1 MMARSLQKHVV
12 IAGRVNAGKSTLFNS
27 IMGSDTA
34 IVSDKRG
41 TTTDAVRKSIEVP
54 GLGPAVFIDTA
65 GFDDDT
71 ALSDERL
78 KKTRAEFSK
87 ADAFIYID
95 DTGDEA
101 ILKELEKYNKPVIK
115 VIMAIDRDVSYDNG
129 DAIVYRDDS
138 SREEIFTALK
148 KVLDTKEES
157 LLDGVVDG
165 KATIIMVMPQD
176 AAAPKG
182 RLIKAQ
188 VEAIREAL
196 DKGMTSIVV
205 GDEDLESVRDRFHG
219 ADLVI
224 CDSRVF
230 KKVYDVFGGITKVT
244 SFSVLFSKMKGD
256 IDYFIESAK
265 KFDNFKGDEKI
276 LIAEACTHPPI
287 NEDIGTVKIPAMLK
301 KRFGDGLQ
309 FTFTRADDFDD
320 IDGYDMIIHCG
331 ACMFNRAHVMSRVE
345 EAKRKG
351 IAMTN
356 YGVVIAYLQNIL
368 DKISL

>member
-12 IAGRVNAGKSTLFNS
+12 IVGTVNAGKSTLFNS
-27 IMGSDTA
+27 IMGSKAA
-34 IVSDKRG
+34 IVSEVKG

-54 GLGPAVFIDTA
+54 GLGPVVFIDTA
-65 GFDDDT
+65 GFGDET

-78 KKTRAEFSK
+78 KKTRAEFDK
-87 ADAFIYID
+87 ADAFIYILNGD
-95 DTGDEA
+95 DESV
-101 ILKELEKYNKPVIK
+101 LKELQKHKKPIIK
-115 VIMAIDRDVSYDNG
+115 VIMAIDREPNAHG
-129 DAIVYRDDS
+129 DAIIYRDDS
-138 SREEIFTALK
+138 SREEIFLALK

-157 LLDGVVDG
+157 LLDGLVHKG
-165 KATIIMVMPQD
+165 ATIIMVMPQD

-188 VEAIREAL
+188 VETLREAL

-205 GDEDLESVRDRFHG
+205 GDDNLEGVRDRFQEI
-219 ADLVI
+219 DLVI

-230 KKVYDVFGGITKVT
+230 KRVYDIFHERAKVT

-256 IDYFIESAK
+256 IAYFIESAK
-265 KFDNFKGDEKI
+265 KFDSFKGDEKI

-309 FTFTRADDFDD
+309 FTFTRADDFDG
-320 IDGYDMIIHCG
+320 IEGYDMIIHCG
-331 ACMFNRAHVMSRVE
+331 ACMFNRAHVMSRV
-345 EAKRKG
+345 AKAREMG
-351 IAMTN
+351 VAMTN
-356 YGVVIAYLQNIL
+356 YGVTIAYLNGIL
-368 DKISL
+368 DLISH

>member
-1 MMARSLQKHVV
+1 MMARSLQKHIV

-27 IMGSDTA
+27 IMGSDAA

-54 GLGPAVFIDTA
+54 GLGPVVFIDTA
-65 GFDDDT
+65 GFGDDT
-71 ALSDERL
+71 DLSDERL

-87 ADAFIYID
+87 ADAFIYTLD
-95 DTGDEA
+95 NGDEA

-115 VIMAIDRDVSYDNG
+115 VIMVIDRDVSYDNG

-138 SREEIFTALK
+138 SREKIFSALK

-157 LLDGVVDG
+157 LLDGLVDSG
-165 KATIIMVMPQD
+165 ATIVMVMPQD

-205 GDEDLESVRDRFHG
+205 GDDNLESVRDKFHG
-219 ADLVI
+219 IDLVI

-256 IDYFIESAK
+256 IDYFIESVK

-320 IDGYDMIIHCG
+320 IEKYDMIIHCG
-331 ACMFNRAHVMSRVE
+331 ACMFNKTLVFNRVMK
-345 EAKRKG
+345 AKDKNVP
-351 IAMTN
+351 MTN
-356 YGVVIAYLQNIL
+356 YGITIAYLNGIL

>member
-27 IMGSDTA
+27 IMGSDAA
-34 IVSDKRG
+34 IVSEERG

-54 GLGPAVFIDTA
+54 GLGPVVFIDTA

-78 KKTRAEFSK
+78 KKTRTEFSK

-95 DTGDEA
+95 DNGDEA
-101 ILKELEKYNKPVIK
+101 ILSELAKYNKPVIK
-115 VIMAIDRDVSYDNG
+115 VIMAIDRDVSYDYSE
-129 DAIVYRDDS
+129 AIVYKDDS
-138 SREEIFTALK
+138 SREKIFSALK
-148 KVLDTKEES
+148 KVLNTEDES
-157 LLDGVVDG
+157 LLAGLVDSG
-165 KATIIMVMPQD
+165 ATIVMVMPQD

-205 GDEDLESVRDRFHG
+205 GDERLEEVRERFKDV
-219 ADLVI
+219 DLVI

-230 KKVYDVFGGITKVT
+230 KKVYDVFGETTKVT

-265 KFDNFKGDEKI
+265 KFDDFKGDEKI
-276 LIAEACTHPPI
+276 LIAEACTHPPL

-301 KRFGDGLQ
+301 KRFGDGLE

-331 ACMFNRAHVMSRVE
+331 ACMFNRTLVLNRVMK
-345 EAKRKG
+345 AKEMG
-351 IAMTN
+351 VPMTN
-356 YGVVIAYLQNIL
+356 YGVTIAYLNDIL
-368 DKISL
+368 DKIEY

>member
-1 MMARSLQKHVV
+1 MMARSLQKHIV

-27 IMGSDTA
+27 IMGSDAA

-54 GLGPAVFIDTA
+54 GLGPVVFIDTA
-65 GFDDDT
+65 GFGDDT

-78 KKTRAEFSK
+78 KKTRTEFSK

-95 DTGDEA
+95 DNGDEA

-138 SREEIFTALK
+138 SREKIFSALK

-256 IDYFIESAK
+256 IDYFIESVK
-265 KFDNFKGDEKI
+265 KFDNFKGNEKI

-320 IDGYDMIIHCG
+320 IEKYDMIIHCG
-331 ACMFNRAHVMSRVE
+331 ACMFNRAHVMSRVRQ
-345 EAKRKG
+345 AKDKNVP
-351 IAMTN
+351 MTN
-356 YGVVIAYLQNIL
+356 YGITIAYLNGIL

>member
-27 IMGSDTA
+27 IMGSDAA

-54 GLGPAVFIDTA
+54 GLGPVVFIDTA

-71 ALSDERL
+71 VLSDERL
-78 KKTRAEFSK
+78 KKTRAEFAK
-87 ADAFIYID
+87 ADAFIYTLDND
-95 DTGDEA
+95 DES
-101 ILKELEKYNKPVIK
+101 ILSELEKYNKPIIK
-115 VIMAIDRDVSYDNG
+115 VVMAINRDVSHDNG

-138 SREEIFTALK
+138 SREKIFSALK

-205 GDEDLESVRDRFHG
+205 GDEDLESLRDRFHG

-256 IDYFIESAK
+256 IDYFIESVK
-265 KFDNFKGDEKI
+265 KFDNFKGNEKI
-276 LIAEACTHPPI
+276 LVAEACTHPPI

-301 KRFGDGLQ
+301 KRFGDGLK

-320 IDGYDMIIHCG
+320 IDDFDMIIHCG
-331 ACMFNRAHVMSRVE
+331 ACMFNRAHVMSRVAM
-345 EAKRKG
+345 AKEKNVP
-351 IAMTN
+351 MTN
-356 YGVVIAYLQNIL
+356 YGITIAYLNGIL

>member
-27 IMGSDTA
+27 IMGSDAA
-34 IVSDKRG
+34 IVSEERG

-54 GLGPAVFIDTA
+54 GLGPVVFIDTA
-65 GFDDDT
+65 GFGDDT
-71 ALSDERL
+71 ALSEERL
-78 KKTRAEFSK
+78 KKTRAEFNK
-87 ADAFIYID
+87 ADAFIYTLD
-95 DTGDEA
+95 NGDEA
-101 ILKELEKYNKPVIK
+101 ILSELAKYNKPVIK
-115 VIMAIDRDVSYDNG
+115 VIMAIDRDVSYDYG
-129 DAIVYRDDS
+129 EEVLYKDDS
-138 SREEIFTALK
+138 SREEIFTELK
-148 KVLDTKEES
+148 KVLEVKEES
-157 LLDGVVDG
+157 LLDGLVDSG
-165 KATIIMVMPQD
+165 ATIVMVMPQD
-176 AAAPKG
+176 DAAPKG

-205 GDEDLESVRDRFHG
+205 GDERLEEVRDRFK
-219 ADLVI
+219 DVNLVI

-230 KKVYDVFGGITKVT
+230 KKVYDVFGETTKVT

-265 KFDNFKGDEKI
+265 KFDDFKGDEKI

-309 FTFTRADDFDD
+309 FTFTRADDFENIED
-320 IDGYDMIIHCG
+320 YDMIIHCG
-331 ACMFNRAHVMSRVE
+331 ACMFNRAHVMSRLD

-356 YGVVIAYLQNIL
+356 YGITIAYLNNIL
-368 DKISL
+368 DKINY

>member
-27 IMGSDTA
+27 IMGSDAA

-54 GLGPAVFIDTA
+54 GLGPVVFIDTA
-65 GFDDDT
+65 GFGDDT

-78 KKTRAEFSK
+78 KKTRTEFSK

-95 DTGDEA
+95 DNGDEA

-138 SREEIFTALK
+138 SREKIFSALK

-176 AAAPKG
+176 VAAPKG

-205 GDEDLESVRDRFHG
+205 GDEDLENVRDKFHG

-320 IDGYDMIIHCG
+320 IDDFDMIIHCG

-356 YGVVIAYLQNIL
+356 YGVVIAYLNGIL
-368 DKISL
+368 DLISH

>member
-27 IMGSDTA
+27 IMGSDAA
-34 IVSDKRG
+34 IVSEHRG

-54 GLGPAVFIDTA
+54 GLGPVVFIDTA

-71 ALSDERL
+71 VLSEERL
-78 KKTRAEFSK
+78 KKTRAEFNK
-87 ADAFIYID
+87 ADAFIYTLD
-95 DTGDEA
+95 NGDEA
-101 ILKELEKYNKPVIK
+101 ILSELAKYNKPVIK
-115 VIMAIDRDVSYDNG
+115 VIMAIDRDVSYDYSE
-129 DAIVYRDDS
+129 AIVYKDDS
-138 SREEIFTALK
+138 SREKIFSALK
-148 KVLDTKEES
+148 KVLNTEDES
-157 LLDGVVDG
+157 LLAGLVDSG
-165 KATIIMVMPQD
+165 ATIVMVMPQD

-205 GDEDLESVRDRFHG
+205 GDERLEEVRDRFTDI
-219 ADLVI
+219 DLVI

-230 KKVYDVFGGITKVT
+230 KKVYDVFGETTKVT

-265 KFDNFKGDEKI
+265 KFDDFKGNEKI
-276 LIAEACTHPPI
+276 LIAEACTHPPL

-301 KRFGDGLQ
+301 KRFGDGLE
-309 FTFTRADDFDD
+309 FTFTRADEFEN
-320 IDGYDMIIHCG
+320 IEGYDMIIHCG
-331 ACMFNRAHVMSRVE
+331 GCMFNRASLMSRVSQ
-345 EAKRKG
+345 AKEKG
-351 IAMTN
+351 VAMTN

-368 DKISL
+368 DRISR

>member
-1 MMARSLQKHVV
+1 MMARSLQKHIV

-27 IMGSDTA
+27 IMGSDAA
-34 IVSDKRG
+34 IVSSKRG

-54 GLGPAVFIDTA
+54 GLGAVVFIDTA
-65 GFDDDT
+65 GFGDDT
-71 ALSDERL
+71 DLSDERL

-95 DTGDEA
+95 DNDDEA

-115 VIMAIDRDVSYDNG
+115 VIMAIDRDVSHDNG
-129 DAIVYRDDS
+129 DAIVYRDGS
-138 SREEIFTALK
+138 SREKIFSALK

-188 VEAIREAL
+188 VEALREAL

-205 GDEDLESVRDRFHG
+205 GDEDLESVRDKFQG
-219 ADLVI
+219 IDLVI
-224 CDSRVF
+224 CDSKVF
-230 KKVYDVFGGITKVT
+230 KKVYDVFGAITKVT

-301 KRFGDGLQ
+301 RRFGDGLQ

-320 IDGYDMIIHCG
+320 IEKYDMIVHCG
-331 ACMFNRAHVMSRVE
+331 ACMFNKTLVFNRVMK
-345 EAKRKG
+345 AKDKNVP
-351 IAMTN
+351 MTN
-356 YGVVIAYLQNIL
+356 YGITIAYLNDIL
-368 DKISL
+368 DKIQY

>member
-1 MMARSLQKHVV
+1 MMARSLQKHIV

-27 IMGSDTA
+27 IMGSDAA
-34 IVSDKRG
+34 IVSNKRG

-54 GLGPAVFIDTA
+54 GLGPVVFIDTA
-65 GFDDDT
+65 GFGDDT

-87 ADAFIYID
+87 ADAFIYTLD
-95 DTGDEA
+95 NGDEA

-138 SREEIFTALK
+138 SREKIFSALK

-157 LLDGVVDG
+157 LLDGLVDS

-256 IDYFIESAK
+256 IDYFIESVK
-265 KFDNFKGDEKI
+265 KFDNFKGNEKI

-301 KRFGDGLQ
+301 KRFGDGLH

-320 IDGYDMIIHCG
+320 IEKYDMIIHCG

-351 IAMTN
+351 VAMTN
-356 YGVVIAYLQNIL
+356 YGVVIAYMQNIL
-368 DKISL
+368 DKISI

>member
-27 IMGSDTA
+27 IMGSDAA

-54 GLGPAVFIDTA
+54 GLGPVVFIDTA
-65 GFDDDT
+65 GFGDDT

-78 KKTRAEFSK
+78 KKTRTEFSK

-95 DTGDEA
+95 DNGDEA

-138 SREEIFTALK
+138 SREKIFSALK

-256 IDYFIESAK
+256 IDYFIESVK
-265 KFDNFKGDEKI
+265 KFDNFKGNEKI

-320 IDGYDMIIHCG
+320 IEKYDMIIHCG
-331 ACMFNRAHVMSRVE
+331 ACMFNKTLVFNRVMK
-345 EAKRKG
+345 AKDKNVP
-351 IAMTN
+351 MTN
-356 YGVVIAYLQNIL
+356 YGVTIAYLNDIL
-368 DKISL
+368 DKIQY

>member
-1 MMARSLQKHVV
+1 MMARSLQKHIV

-27 IMGSDTA
+27 IMGSDAA
-34 IVSDKRG
+34 IVSSKRG

-54 GLGPAVFIDTA
+54 GLGPVVFIDTA
-65 GFDDDT
+65 GFGDDT
-71 ALSDERL
+71 DLSDERL

-95 DTGDEA
+95 YNGDEA

-115 VIMAIDRDVSYDNG
+115 VIMAIDRDVSHDNG

-138 SREEIFTALK
+138 SREKIFSALK

-230 KKVYDVFGGITKVT
+230 KKVYDVFCKTTKVT

-256 IDYFIESAK
+256 IDYFIESVK
-265 KFDNFKGDEKI
+265 KFDNFKGNEKI

-320 IDGYDMIIHCG
+320 IDDFDMIIHCG

-351 IAMTN
+351 VAMTN
-356 YGVVIAYLQNIL
+356 YGVMIAYLNDIL
-368 DKISL
+368 DKIQY

>member
-27 IMGSDTA
+27 IMGSDAA

-54 GLGPAVFIDTA
+54 GLGPVVFIDTA
-65 GFDDDT
+65 GFGDDT

-78 KKTRAEFSK
+78 KKTRTEFSK

-95 DTGDEA
+95 DNEDEA

-115 VIMAIDRDVSYDNG
+115 VIMAINRDVSYDNG

-148 KVLDTKEES
+148 NVLDTKEES

-205 GDEDLESVRDRFHG
+205 GDEDLESVRDRFYG

-287 NEDIGTVKIPAMLK
+287 NEDIGTVKIPAMLR
-301 KRFGDGLQ
+301 KRFGDGLH

-320 IDGYDMIIHCG
+320 IEKYDMIIHCG
-331 ACMFNRAHVMSRVE
+331 ACMFNRAHVMSRAAM
-345 EAKRKG
+345 AKEKNVP
-351 IAMTN
+351 MTN
-356 YGVVIAYLQNIL
+356 YGITIAYLNGIL

>member
-27 IMGSDTA
+27 IMGSDAA
-34 IVSDKRG
+34 IVSNKRG

-54 GLGPAVFIDTA
+54 GLGPVVFIDTA
-65 GFDDDT
+65 GFGDDT

-87 ADAFIYID
+87 ADAFIYTLD
-95 DTGDEA
+95 NGDEA
-101 ILKELEKYNKPVIK
+101 ILSELAKYNKPVIK
-115 VIMAIDRDVSYDNG
+115 VIMAIDRDVSYDYG
-129 DAIVYRDDS
+129 EAIVYKDDS
-138 SREEIFTALK
+138 SREEIFSALK
-148 KVLDTKEES
+148 KVLEVKEES
-157 LLDGVVDG
+157 LLAGLVDSG
-165 KATIIMVMPQD
+165 ATIVMVMPQD

-205 GDEDLESVRDRFHG
+205 GDEDLESVRDKFHG

-230 KKVYDVFGGITKVT
+230 KKVYDIFGGITKVT

-256 IDYFIESAK
+256 IDYFIESVK
-265 KFDNFKGDEKI
+265 KFDNFKGNEKI

-301 KRFGDGLQ
+301 KRFGEGLK

-320 IDGYDMIIHCG
+320 IEDYDMIIHCG
-331 ACMFNRAHVMSRVE
+331 ACMFNRTLVLNRVMK
-345 EAKRKG
+345 AKEMG
-351 IAMTN
+351 VPMTN
-356 YGVVIAYLQNIL
+356 YGVLIAYLNDIL
-368 DKISL
+368 DTISL

>member
-27 IMGSDTA
+27 IMGSDAA
-34 IVSDKRG
+34 IVSEERG

-54 GLGPAVFIDTA
+54 GLGPVVFIDTA

-71 ALSDERL
+71 ALSEERL
-78 KKTRAEFSK
+78 KKTRAEFNK
-87 ADAFIYID
+87 ADAFIYTLD
-95 DTGDEA
+95 NGDES
-101 ILKELEKYNKPVIK
+101 ILSELKKYNKPIIK
-115 VIMAIDRDVSYDNG
+115 VVMAINRDAHASDE
-129 DAIVYRDDS
+129 AIIYRDDS
-138 SREEIFTALK
+138 SREEIFSALK
-148 KVLDTKEES
+148 KVLNTEEES
-157 LLDGVVDG
+157 LLDGIVDG
-165 KATIIMVMPQD
+165 GDTIVMVMPQD

-205 GDEDLESVRDRFHG
+205 GDENLEEVRDRFTG
-219 ADLVI
+219 IDLVI

-230 KKVYDVFGGITKVT
+230 KKVYEVFGNITKVT

-256 IDYFIESAK
+256 IDYFIDSAK
-265 KFDNFKGDEKI
+265 KFDDFKGDEKI
-276 LIAEACTHPPI
+276 LIAEACTHPPL

-301 KRFGDGLQ
+301 KRFGDGLK

-331 ACMFNRAHVMSRVE
+331 ACMFNRAHVMSRVRQARE
-345 EAKRKG
+345 KNVP
-351 IAMTN
+351 MTN
-356 YGVVIAYLQNIL
+356 YGVTIAYLNNIL
-368 DKISL
+368 DKINY

>member
-27 IMGSDTA
+27 IMGSDAA

-54 GLGPAVFIDTA
+54 GLGPVVFIDTA
-65 GFDDDT
+65 GFGDDT
-71 ALSDERL
+71 DLSDERL

-95 DTGDEA
+95 YSGDEA

-115 VIMAIDRDVSYDNG
+115 VIMAIDRDVSHDNG

-138 SREEIFTALK
+138 SREKIFSALK

-256 IDYFIESAK
+256 IDYFIESVK
-265 KFDNFKGDEKI
+265 KFDNFKGNEKI

-320 IDGYDMIIHCG
+320 IEGYDMIIHCG
-331 ACMFNRAHVMSRVE
+331 ACMFNRAHVMSRVRQ
-345 EAKRKG
+345 AKEKG
-351 IAMTN
+351 VAMTN
-356 YGVVIAYLQNIL
+356 YGVVIAYLNGIL
-368 DKISL
+368 DKISR

>member
-27 IMGSDTA
+27 IMGSDAA
-34 IVSDKRG
+34 IVSEKRG

-54 GLGPAVFIDTA
+54 GIGPVVFIDTA

-78 KKTRAEFSK
+78 KKTRAEFNK

-95 DTGDEA
+95 DDGDEG
-101 ILKELEKYNKPVIK
+101 ILLELQKYNKPIIK
-115 VIMAIDRDVSYDNG
+115 VVMAINREMPHLHG
-129 DAIVYRDDS
+129 DEILYRDAS
-138 SREEIFTALK
+138 SREEIFSELR

-157 LLDGVVDG
+157 LLDGLVSKG
-165 KATIIMVMPQD
+165 ATIVMVMPQD
-176 AAAPKG
+176 RSAPKG

-188 VEAIREAL
+188 AETIREAL

-205 GDEDLESVRDRFHG
+205 GDDELEGVRERFTG
-219 ADLVI
+219 IDLVI

-230 KKVYDVFGGITKVT
+230 KKVYDVFGKITKVS
-244 SFSVLFSKMKGD
+244 SFSVLYSKMKGD

-276 LIAEACTHPPI
+276 LIAEACTHPPL
-287 NEDIGTVKIPAMLK
+287 NEDIGTVKIPEMLK
-301 KRFGDGLQ
+301 KRFGDGLK
-309 FTFTRADDFDD
+309 FTFTRADDFENITD
-320 IDGYDMIIHCG
+320 YDMIIHCG
-331 ACMFNRAHVMSRVE
+331 ACMFNRAHVMSRTE
-345 EAKRKG
+345 EAKRKKVP
-351 IAMTN
+351 MTN
-356 YGVVIAYLQNIL
+356 YGITIAYLNGIL
-368 DKISL
+368 DKIYY

>member
-1 MMARSLQKHVV
+1 MMARSLQKHIV

-27 IMGSDTA
+27 IMGSDAA
-34 IVSDKRG
+34 IVSSKRG

-54 GLGPAVFIDTA
+54 GLGPVVFIDTA

-71 ALSDERL
+71 ALSEERL
-78 KKTRAEFSK
+78 KKTRTEFSK

-95 DTGDEA
+95 DNDDEA
-101 ILKELEKYNKPVIK
+101 ILKELEKYNKPIIK
-115 VIMAIDRDVSYDNG
+115 VVMAINRDAHAHDE
-129 DAIVYRDDS
+129 AIIYRDDS

-157 LLDGVVDG
+157 LLAGVVDG

-205 GDEDLESVRDRFHG
+205 GDEDLESVRDKFQG

-230 KKVYDVFGGITKVT
+230 KKVYDVFGGMTKVT

-265 KFDNFKGDEKI
+265 KFDNFKGNEKI

-320 IDGYDMIIHCG
+320 IEKYDMIIHCG
-331 ACMFNRAHVMSRVE
+331 ACMFNKTLVFNRVLK
-345 EAKRKG
+345 AKDKNVP
-351 IAMTN
+351 MTN
-356 YGVVIAYLQNIL
+356 YGITIAYLNGIL

>member
-1 MMARSLQKHVV
+1 MMARSLQKHIV

-27 IMGSDTA
+27 IMGSDAA
-34 IVSDKRG
+34 IVSSKRG

-54 GLGPAVFIDTA
+54 GLGPVVFIDTA
-65 GFDDDT
+65 GFGDDT
-71 ALSDERL
+71 DLSDERL
-78 KKTRAEFSK
+78 KKTRAEFAK
-87 ADAFIYID
+87 ADAFIYTLD
-95 DTGDEA
+95 NDDEA
-101 ILKELEKYNKPVIK
+101 ILSELEKYIKPVIK

-138 SREEIFTALK
+138 SREEIFSALK

-219 ADLVI
+219 IDLVI

-331 ACMFNRAHVMSRVE
+331 ACMFNRAHVMSRAE

-351 IAMTN
+351 VAMTN
-356 YGVVIAYLQNIL
+356 YGVTIAYLNGIL

>member
-27 IMGSDTA
+27 IMGSDAA
-34 IVSDKRG
+34 IVSENRG

-54 GLGPAVFIDTA
+54 GLGPVVFIDTA

-95 DTGDEA
+95 NGDES
-101 ILKELEKYNKPVIK
+101 ILSELAKYNKPVIK
-115 VIMAIDRDVSYDNG
+115 VIMAIDRDVSYDYG
-129 DAIVYRDDS
+129 DVIVYKDDS
-138 SREEIFTALK
+138 SREEIFSALK
-148 KVLDTKEES
+148 KVLNTEEES
-157 LLDGVVDG
+157 LLAGLVDSG
-165 KATIIMVMPQD
+165 ATIVMVMPQD

-205 GDEDLESVRDRFHG
+205 GDERLEEVRDRFKDV
-219 ADLVI
+219 DLVI

-230 KKVYDVFGGITKVT
+230 KKVYDVFGNITKVT

-276 LIAEACTHPPI
+276 LIAEACTHPPL
-287 NEDIGTVKIPAMLK
+287 NEDIGTVKIPAMLR
-301 KRFGDGLQ
+301 KRFGDGLE

-320 IDGYDMIIHCG
+320 IEKYDMIIHCG
-331 ACMFNRAHVMSRVE
+331 ACMFNRAHVMSRVRQ
-345 EAKRKG
+345 AKDKG
-351 IAMTN
+351 VAMTN
-356 YGVVIAYLQNIL
+356 YGVTIAYLQNIL
-368 DKISL
+368 DRISH

>member
-27 IMGSDTA
+27 IMGSDAA
-34 IVSDKRG
+34 IVSEERG

-54 GLGPAVFIDTA
+54 GLGPVVFIDTA

-71 ALSDERL
+71 ALSEERL
-78 KKTRAEFSK
+78 KKTRAEFNK
-87 ADAFIYID
+87 ADAFIYTLD
-95 DTGDEA
+95 NGDEA
-101 ILKELEKYNKPVIK
+101 ILSELAKYNKPVIK
-115 VIMAIDRDVSYDNG
+115 VIMTIDRDVRHDYG
-129 DAIVYRDDS
+129 EAIIYKDDS
-138 SREEIFTALK
+138 SREEIFSALK
-148 KVLDTKEES
+148 KVLNTEEES
-157 LLDGVVDG
+157 LLAGLVDSG
-165 KATIIMVMPQD
+165 ATIVMVMPQD

-205 GDEDLESVRDRFHG
+205 GDERLEEVRDRFK
-219 ADLVI
+219 DVNLVI

-230 KKVYDVFGGITKVT
+230 KKVYDVFGETTKVT

-265 KFDNFKGDEKI
+265 KFDSFKGDEKI
-276 LIAEACTHPPI
+276 LIAEACTHPPL

-301 KRFGDGLQ
+301 KRFGDGLE
-309 FTFTRADDFDD
+309 FTFTRADDFENIED
-320 IDGYDMIIHCG
+320 YDMIIHCG
-331 ACMFNRAHVMSRVE
+331 ACMFNRAHLMSRVRQ
-345 EAKRKG
+345 AKDKG
-351 IAMTN
+351 VAMTN
-356 YGVVIAYLQNIL
+356 YGVTIAYLQNIL
-368 DKISL
+368 DRISR

>member
-27 IMGSDTA
+27 IMGSDAA
-34 IVSDKRG
+34 IVSEERG

-54 GLGPAVFIDTA
+54 GLGPVVFIDTA

-78 KKTRAEFSK
+78 KKTRAEFNK
-87 ADAFIYID
+87 ADAFIYTFDNGD
-95 DTGDEA
+95 DA
-101 ILKELEKYNKPVIK
+101 ILSELAKYNKPVIK
-115 VIMAIDRDVSYDNG
+115 VIMAIDRDVSYDYG
-129 DAIVYRDDS
+129 EGILYRDDS
-138 SREEIFTALK
+138 SREEIFTELK

-157 LLDGVVDG
+157 LLDGLVDSG
-165 KATIIMVMPQD
+165 ATIVMVMPQD

-188 VEAIREAL
+188 VESIREAL

-205 GDEDLESVRDRFHG
+205 GDERLEEVRERFKDV
-219 ADLVI
+219 DLVI

-230 KKVYDVFGGITKVT
+230 KRVYDVFGETTKVT

-265 KFDNFKGDEKI
+265 KFDDFNGNEKI
-276 LIAEACTHPPI
+276 LIAEACTHPPL
-287 NEDIGTVKIPAMLK
+287 NEDIGTVKIPDMLK
-301 KRFGDGLQ
+301 KRFGDGLE

-320 IDGYDMIIHCG
+320 IDDYDMIIHCG
-331 ACMFNRAHVMSRVE
+331 ACMFNRAHVMSRTE
-345 EAKRKG
+345 EAKRKKVP
-351 IAMTN
+351 MTN
-356 YGVVIAYLQNIL
+356 YGITIAYLNDIL
-368 DKISL
+368 DKMNY

>member
-12 IAGRVNAGKSTLFNS
+12 IVGTVNAGKSTLFNS
-27 IMGSDTA
+27 IMGSKAA
-34 IVSDKRG
+34 IVSEVKG

-54 GLGPAVFIDTA
+54 GLGPVVFIDTA
-65 GFDDDT
+65 GFGDET

-78 KKTRAEFSK
+78 KKTRAEFDK
-87 ADAFIYID
+87 ADAFIYILNGD
-95 DTGDEA
+95 DESV
-101 ILKELEKYNKPVIK
+101 LKELQKHKKPIIK
-115 VIMAIDRDVSYDNG
+115 VIMAIDRELNAHG
-129 DAIVYRDDS
+129 DAIIYRDDS
-138 SREEIFTALK
+138 SREEIFSALK

-157 LLDGVVDG
+157 LLDGLVHKG
-165 KATIIMVMPQD
+165 ATIIMVMPQD

-188 VEAIREAL
+188 VEALREAL

-205 GDEDLESVRDRFHG
+205 GDEDLEGVRDRFQEI
-219 ADLVI
+219 DLVI

-230 KKVYDVFGGITKVT
+230 KRVYDVFHEKAKVT

-256 IDYFIESAK
+256 IAYFIESAK
-265 KFDNFKGDEKI
+265 KFDSFKGNEKI

-309 FTFTRADDFDD
+309 FTFTRADDFDG
-320 IDGYDMIIHCG
+320 IEGYDMIIHCG
-331 ACMFNRAHVMSRVE
+331 ACMFNRAHVMSRV
-345 EAKRKG
+345 AKAREMG
-351 IAMTN
+351 VAMTN
-356 YGVVIAYLQNIL
+356 YGVTIAYLNNIL
-368 DKISL
+368 DKINY

>member
-27 IMGSDTA
+27 IMGSNAA
-34 IVSDKRG
+34 IVSKERG

-54 GLGPAVFIDTA
+54 GLGPVVFIDTA

-71 ALSDERL
+71 TLAKERL
-78 KKTRAEFSK
+78 KKTRAEFNK

-95 DTGDEA
+95 DGAGNA
-101 ILKELEKYNKPVIK
+101 ILEELEKYKKPIIK
-115 VIMAIDRDVSYDNG
+115 VAMAINRELNASR
-129 DAIVYRDDS
+129 DAIIYKNDS
-138 SREEIFTALK
+138 SREELFSALK
-148 KVLDTKEES
+148 KVLSVEEES
-157 LLDGVVDG
+157 LLSGIVDSG
-165 KATIIMVMPQD
+165 ATIIMVMPQD

-205 GDEDLESVRDRFHG
+205 GDDDLEGVRDRFTG

-230 KKVYDVFGGITKVT
+230 KKVYEVFGNVCKVT
-244 SFSVLFSKMKGD
+244 SFSALFSKMKGD

-265 KFDNFKGDEKI
+265 KFDSFKGDEKI
-276 LIAEACTHPPI
+276 LIAEACTHPPL

-301 KRFGDGLQ
+301 KRFGDGLK
-309 FTFTRADDFDD
+309 FTFARADDFDD
-320 IDGYDMIIHCG
+320 IEDYDMIIHCG
-331 ACMFNRAHVMSRVE
+331 ACMFNRAHVMSRVD

-356 YGVVIAYLQNIL
+356 YGITIAYLNDIL
-368 DKISL
+368 DKINY

>member
-1 MMARSLQKHVV
+1 MMARSLQKHIV

-27 IMGSDTA
+27 IMGSDAA

-54 GLGPAVFIDTA
+54 GLGPVVFIDTA
-65 GFDDDT
+65 GFGDDT
-71 ALSDERL
+71 DLSDERL

-87 ADAFIYID
+87 ADAFIYTLD
-95 DTGDEA
+95 NYDES

-138 SREEIFTALK
+138 SREKIFSALK

-157 LLDGVVDG
+157 LLDGLVDG

-256 IDYFIESAK
+256 IDYFIESVK
-265 KFDNFKGDEKI
+265 KFDNFKGNEKI

-301 KRFGDGLQ
+301 KRFGDGLH
-309 FTFTRADDFDD
+309 FTFTRADDFYD
-320 IDGYDMIIHCG
+320 IEKYDMIIHCG

-356 YGVVIAYLQNIL
+356 YGVVIAYLNGIL
-368 DKISL
+368 DLISH

>member
-1 MMARSLQKHVV
+1 MMVRSLQKHVV
-12 IAGRVNAGKSTLFNS
+12 IVGRVNAGKSTLFNS
-27 IMGSDTA
+27 IMGSDAA
-34 IVSDKRG
+34 IVSNERG

-54 GLGPAVFIDTA
+54 DLGPVVFIDTA

-71 ALSDERL
+71 ALAKERL
-78 KKTRAEFSK
+78 KKTLAEFNK

-95 DTGDEA
+95 DGGDEA
-101 ILKELEKYNKPVIK
+101 LLEIEKYKKPIIK
-115 VIMAIDRDVSYDNG
+115 VAMAIDRESSHVSR
-129 DAIVYRDDS
+129 DAIVYKGDA
-138 SREEIFTALK
+138 SREELFSALK
-148 KVLDTKEES
+148 KVLSVEEES
-157 LLDGVVDG
+157 LLSGIVDSG
-165 KATIIMVMPQD
+165 ATIIMVMPQD

-205 GDEDLESVRDRFHG
+205 GDDDLESVRDRFTG

-230 KKVYDVFGGITKVT
+230 KKVYEVFGKTTKVT

-265 KFDNFKGDEKI
+265 KFDSFKGDEKI
-276 LIAEACTHPPI
+276 LIAEACTHPPL

-301 KRFGDGLQ
+301 KRFGDGLE
-309 FTFTRADDFDD
+309 FTFARADDFDD
-320 IDGYDMIIHCG
+320 IDDYDMIIHCG
-331 ACMFNRAHVMSRVE
+331 ACMFNRALVLNRVMK
-345 EAKRKG
+345 AKEMG
-351 IAMTN
+351 VAMTN
-356 YGVVIAYLQNIL
+356 YGVTIAYLSNIL
-368 DKISL
+368 DKIDY

>member
-12 IAGRVNAGKSTLFNS
+12 IVGAVNAGKSTLFNS
-27 IMGSDTA
+27 IMGSKAA
-34 IVSDKRG
+34 IVSEVKG

-54 GLGPAVFIDTA
+54 GLGPVVFIDTA
-65 GFDDDT
+65 GFGDET

-78 KKTRAEFSK
+78 KKTRAEFDK
-87 ADAFIYID
+87 ADAFIYILNGD
-95 DTGDEA
+95 DESV
-101 ILKELEKYNKPVIK
+101 LKELQKHKKPVIK
-115 VIMAIDRDVSYDNG
+115 VIMAIDRELNAHG
-129 DAIVYRDDS
+129 DAIIYRGDS
-138 SREEIFTALK
+138 SREEIFLALK

-157 LLDGVVDG
+157 LLDGLVHKG
-165 KATIIMVMPQD
+165 ATIIMVMPQD

-188 VEAIREAL
+188 VEALREAL

-205 GDEDLESVRDRFHG
+205 GDEDLEGVRDRFTG
-219 ADLVI
+219 IDLVI

-230 KKVYDVFGGITKVT
+230 KRVYDVFHERAKVT

-256 IDYFIESAK
+256 IAYFIESAK
-265 KFDNFKGDEKI
+265 KFDSFKGDEKI

-309 FTFTRADDFDD
+309 FTFTRADDFDG
-320 IDGYDMIIHCG
+320 IEGYDMIIHCG
-331 ACMFNRAHVMSRVE
+331 ACMFNRAHVMSRV
-345 EAKRKG
+345 AKAREMG
-351 IAMTN
+351 VAMTN
-356 YGVVIAYLQNIL
+356 YGVTIAYLNGIL
-368 DKISL
+368 DLISH

>member
-27 IMGSDTA
+27 IMGSDAA

-54 GLGPAVFIDTA
+54 GLGPVVFIDTA
-65 GFDDDT
+65 GFGDDT
-71 ALSDERL
+71 DLSDERL

-87 ADAFIYID
+87 ADAFIYICD
-95 DTGDEA
+95 NDDEA
-101 ILKELEKYNKPVIK
+101 ILSELEKYNKPVIK

-138 SREEIFTALK
+138 SREKIFSALK

-230 KKVYDVFGGITKVT
+230 KKVYDIFGGITKVT

-265 KFDNFKGDEKI
+265 KFDNFKGNEKI

-320 IDGYDMIIHCG
+320 IEKYDMIIHCG

-351 IAMTN
+351 VAMTN
-356 YGVVIAYLQNIL
+356 YGVVIAYLNGIL
-368 DKISL
+368 DLISH

>member
-27 IMGSDTA
+27 IMGSDAA
-34 IVSDKRG
+34 IVSEKRG

-54 GLGPAVFIDTA
+54 GLGPVVFIDTA

-71 ALSDERL
+71 ALAKERL
-78 KKTRAEFSK
+78 KKTRAEFDK

-95 DTGDEA
+95 DGAENT
-101 ILKELEKYNKPVIK
+101 ILAELEKYKKPIIK
-115 VIMAIDRDVSYDNG
+115 VAMAIDRETSHASDDVIIYKG
-129 DAIVYRDDS
+129 DS

-148 KVLDTKEES
+148 KVLSVEEES
-157 LLDGVVDG
+157 LLSGIVSG
-165 KATIIMVMPQD
+165 GATIIMVMPQD

-188 VEAIREAL
+188 VETIREAL

-205 GDEDLESVRDRFHG
+205 GDDDLEGVRDRFTD
-219 ADLVI
+219 AELVI

-230 KKVYDVFGGITKVT
+230 KRVYEVFGDSTKVT

-265 KFDNFKGDEKI
+265 KFDSFKGDEKI
-276 LIAEACTHPPI
+276 LIAEACTHPPL

-301 KRFGDGLQ
+301 KRFGNGLE
-309 FTFTRADDFDD
+309 FTFARADDFDD
-320 IDGYDMIIHCG
+320 IEDYDMIIHCG
-331 ACMFNRAHVMSRVE
+331 ACMFNRAHVLNRVMK
-345 EAKRKG
+345 AKEKG
-351 IAMTN
+351 VAMTN

-368 DKISL
+368 DDISH

>member
-27 IMGSDTA
+27 IMGSDAA
-34 IVSDKRG
+34 IVSEERG

-54 GLGPAVFIDTA
+54 GLGPVVFIDTA

-78 KKTRAEFSK
+78 KKTRAEFNK

-95 DTGDEA
+95 NGDEA
-101 ILKELEKYNKPVIK
+101 ILSELAKYNKPIIK
-115 VIMAIDRDVSYDNG
+115 VVMAINRELSHDYG
-129 DAIVYRDDS
+129 EAILYRDDS
-138 SREEIFTALK
+138 SREEIFSALK
-148 KVLDTKEES
+148 KVLNTEEES
-157 LLDGVVDG
+157 LLDGLVDSG
-165 KATIIMVMPQD
+165 ATIVMVMPQD

-205 GDEDLESVRDRFHG
+205 GDERLEEVRDRFKDV
-219 ADLVI
+219 DLVI

-230 KKVYDVFGGITKVT
+230 KKVYDVFGETTKVT

-265 KFDNFKGDEKI
+265 KFDSFKGDEKI
-276 LIAEACTHPPI
+276 LIAEACTHPPL

-301 KRFGDGLQ
+301 KRFGDGLE
-309 FTFTRADDFDD
+309 FTFTRADDFENIED
-320 IDGYDMIIHCG
+320 YDMIIHCG
-331 ACMFNRAHVMSRVE
+331 ACMFNRAHVMSRVD

-356 YGVVIAYLQNIL
+356 YGITIAYLNNIL
-368 DKISL
+368 DKINY

>member
-27 IMGSDTA
+27 IMGSDAA

-54 GLGPAVFIDTA
+54 GLGPVVVIDTA
-65 GFDDDT
+65 GFGDDT

-78 KKTRAEFSK
+78 KKTRTEFSK

-95 DTGDEA
+95 DNDDEA
-101 ILKELEKYNKPVIK
+101 ILKELEKYNKPIIK
-115 VIMAIDRDVSYDNG
+115 VVMAINRDTHAHG
-129 DAIVYRDDS
+129 EAIIYRDDS
-138 SREEIFTALK
+138 SREEIFSALK

-244 SFSVLFSKMKGD
+244 SFSVLFSNMKGD
-256 IDYFIESAK
+256 IDYFIESVK

-320 IDGYDMIIHCG
+320 IDDFDMIIHCG
-331 ACMFNRAHVMSRVE
+331 ACMFNRAHVMSRVAM
-345 EAKRKG
+345 AKEMG
-351 IAMTN
+351 VAMTN
-356 YGVVIAYLQNIL
+356 YGVTIAYLNDIL
-368 DKISL
+368 DKIQY

>member
-27 IMGSDTA
+27 IMGSDAA

-54 GLGPAVFIDTA
+54 GLGPVVFIDTA
-65 GFDDDT
+65 GFGDDT

-78 KKTRAEFSK
+78 KKTRVEFSK
-87 ADAFIYID
+87 ADAFIYIGD
-95 DTGDEA
+95 NDDEA
-101 ILKELEKYNKPVIK
+101 ILSELEKYNKPVIK

-205 GDEDLESVRDRFHG
+205 GDEDLESVRDKFHG

-230 KKVYDVFGGITKVT
+230 KKVYDVFGGIIKVT

-256 IDYFIESAK
+256 IDYFIESVK
-265 KFDNFKGDEKI
+265 KFDNFKGNEKI

-287 NEDIGTVKIPAMLK
+287 NEDIGTVKIPTMLK
-301 KRFGDGLQ
+301 KRFGDGLK

-320 IDGYDMIIHCG
+320 IEKYDMIIHCG

-351 IAMTN
+351 VAMTN
-356 YGVVIAYLQNIL
+356 YGVVIAYLNGIL
-368 DKISL
+368 DLISH

>member
-27 IMGSDTA
+27 IMGSDAA
-34 IVSDKRG
+34 IVSEERG

-54 GLGPAVFIDTA
+54 GLGPVVFIDTA

-71 ALSDERL
+71 TLSAERL
-78 KKTRAEFSK
+78 KKTRAEFNK
-87 ADAFIYID
+87 ADAFIYTLD
-95 DTGDEA
+95 NGDEA
-101 ILKELEKYNKPVIK
+101 ILSELAKYNKPVIK
-115 VIMAIDRDVSYDNG
+115 VIMAIDRDVSYGYG

-138 SREEIFTALK
+138 SREEIFSELK

-205 GDEDLESVRDRFHG
+205 GDEDLESVRDKFHG
-219 ADLVI
+219 IDLVI

-256 IDYFIESAK
+256 IDYFTQSVK
-265 KFDNFKGDEKI
+265 KFDNFKGNEKI

-320 IDGYDMIIHCG
+320 IEKYDMIIHCG
-331 ACMFNRAHVMSRVE
+331 SCMFNRAHVMSRVRQ
-345 EAKRKG
+345 AKEKG
-351 IAMTN
+351 VAMTN
-356 YGVVIAYLQNIL
+356 YGVTIAYLQNIL

>member
-27 IMGSDTA
+27 IMGSDAA

-54 GLGPAVFIDTA
+54 GLGPVVFIDTA
-65 GFDDDT
+65 GFGDDT

-87 ADAFIYID
+87 ADAFIYIGD
-95 DTGDEA
+95 NDDEA
-101 ILKELEKYNKPVIK
+101 ILSELEKYNKPVIK

-138 SREEIFTALK
+138 SREKIFSALK

-157 LLDGVVDG
+157 LLDGLVDS

-256 IDYFIESAK
+256 IAYFIESAK
-265 KFDNFKGDEKI
+265 KFDNFKGNEKI

-320 IDGYDMIIHCG
+320 IEKYDMIIHCG
-331 ACMFNRAHVMSRVE
+331 ACMFNKTLVFNRVMK
-345 EAKRKG
+345 AKDKNVP
-351 IAMTN
+351 MTN
-356 YGVVIAYLQNIL
+356 YGITIAYLNGIL